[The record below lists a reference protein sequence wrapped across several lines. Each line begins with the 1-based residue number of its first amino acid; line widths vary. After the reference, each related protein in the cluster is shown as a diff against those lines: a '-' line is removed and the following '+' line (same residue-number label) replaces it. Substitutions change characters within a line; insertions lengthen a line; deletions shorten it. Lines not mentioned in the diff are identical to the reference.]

1 MKAEEIQEE
10 IERTRGDMA
19 GTIDAI
25 ERRLNPRQL
34 MDQAVDTMR
43 DLTSED
49 TNVGRMVRDNP
60 VPLALIGLGLGWLA
74 VSSLSRRD
82 EEAEE
87 ATYGG
92 YEGGEYEGG
101 YEGVGMEGAA
111 VTGSAWG
118 SPGTT
123 ETARSSEYGYGGYS
137 GGTSGY
143 GADAGYSGQESQGQG
158 KTAKMRERA
167 SQMAGQAREGLKN
180 ATQES
185 RMKMSKMTRSAR
197 YQASHAADR
206 TWETYQDHPLT
217 MGFIAA
223 MMGAAIGAIL
233 PRSRTEREVMGQQ
246 AGQMISRVRETAGDL
261 ADRAGH
267 VASAAVDKV
276 REEAKEAMHDV
287 TQAAKEEAKA
297 QGLTGQKGGQG
308 SSLTH

>member
-25 ERRLNPRQL
+25 ERKLNPRQL

-74 VSSLSRRD
+74 VSAMAKREESDID
-82 EEAEE
+82 E
-87 ATYGG
+87 TYGSFEG
-92 YEGGEYEGG
+92 YEGAGL
-101 YEGVGMEGAA
+101 EGAA
-111 VTGSAWG
+111 AGSAWA
-118 SPGTT
+118 SPGAT
-123 ETARSSEYGYGGYS
+123 ETTRSSEYGYGGYA

-143 GADAGYSGQESQGQG
+143 GADAGYSSQEARGG
-158 KTAKMRERA
+158 AAGGMRERA
-167 SQMAGQAREGLKN
+167 EQMRERAGQMAGQAREGISR

-185 RMKMSKMTRSAR
+185 RAKMSKMTRSAR

-206 TWETYQDHPLT
+206 TWETFQDHPLT
-217 MGFIAA
+217 SGFVAA
-223 MMGAAIGAIL
+223 MLGAAIGAIL
-233 PRSRTEREVMGQQ
+233 PRSRTEREVLGPQAREAMGR
-246 AGQMISRVRETAGDL
+246 AREAAGDL
-261 ADRAGH
+261 AERAGH
-267 VASAAVDKV
+267 VASTAVEKV
-276 REEAKEAMHDV
+276 REEAKEAMHEV
-287 TQAAKEEAKA
+287 VQATKEDAKA

>member
-74 VSSLSRRD
+74 VSSMSRR
-82 EEAEE
+82 EEGVEAE
-87 ATYGG
+87 TYG

-111 VTGSAWG
+111 VAGSAWG

-123 ETARSSEYGYGGYS
+123 ETARSSEYGYGAYS
-137 GGTSGY
+137 SGTSGY
-143 GADAGYSGQESQGQG
+143 GADAGYSSQESQGQG
-158 KTAKMRERA
+158 KAAKLRERA
-167 SQMAGQAREGLKN
+167 SQMAGQARESLKS
-180 ATQES
+180 ATEES

-217 MGFIAA
+217 MGFVAA

-233 PRSRTEREVMGQQ
+233 PRSRTERDVMGRQ
-246 AGQMISRVRETAGDL
+246 AGQMLSRVRETAGDL

-267 VASAAVDKV
+267 VASTAVNKV

-287 TQAAKEEAKA
+287 AQATKDEAKA